1 VDIDAVVLHH
11 SVSPERALFTDE
23 LDRLADAHRGLRV
36 VHVHSRPDGS
46 HRLDADRLRTH
57 CADWTDRH
65 GVVSGPEPMLDAV
78 SSIWREAGLHDR
90 LHVERFHPATVD
102 LRAADTP
109 AAADADGSAA
119 AVGAVEAVGAVGG
132 GEHLALFA
140 TSDVLATCA
149 GERSLLEVAEAAGL
163 APPSGCR
170 MGICHTCTTR
180 LDRGQ
185 VRDLRDGR
193 RHVAGEHVQLC
204 VSRADADVVL
214 DL

>member
-1 VDIDAVVLHH
+1 
-11 SVSPERALFTDE
+11 
-23 LDRLADAHRGLRV
+23 
-36 VHVHSRPDGS
+36 
-46 HRLDADRLRTH
+46 
-57 CADWTDRH
+57 
-65 GVVSGPEPMLDAV
+65 MLDAV

-170 MGICHTCTTR
+170 MGICHTCTTEL
-180 LDRGQ
+180 LDGE
-185 VRDLRDGR
+185 VVDLRDGR
-193 RHVAGEHVQLC
+193 RTGPGGFVQLC
-204 VSRADADVVL
+204 VTAALTDVTL
-214 DL
+214 GR